1 MIVFS
6 ETLRLHSPAFFT
18 RRVCSK
24 DYKVDENL
32 TIPKD
37 MVVTVPIREIQ
48 RDPEHYDEPLQFK
61 PERFQNNHQ
70 HHPLTFLAF
79 GAGPRNCIGE

>member
-1 MIVFS
+1 M
-6 ETLRLHSPAFFT
+6 
-18 RRVCSK
+18 
-24 DYKVDENL
+24 DEKL

-61 PERFQNNHQ
+61 PERFQNNHHQ
-70 HHPLTFLAF
+70 HPLTFLAF